1 MPPEVAEWMKPEL
14 VSPAVAY
21 MCSEQCDF
29 SGEILGANAG
39 HFRRVKYFES
49 PGVFFDPAEPVTLD
63 MVEGAMSKIMDLSS
77 PIEHG
82 MSSRRLRERLVSM
95 GRIPA

>member
-1 MPPEVAEWMKPEL
+1 
-14 VSPAVAY
+14 

-29 SGEILGANAG
+29 SGEIMGANAG

-49 PGVFFDPAEPVTLD
+49 DGVYFDPAQPVTVD
-63 MVEGAMSKIMDLSS
+63 MVAEAMPKIMDLTK

-82 MSSRRLRERLVSM
+82 MSSRRLRERLVAM